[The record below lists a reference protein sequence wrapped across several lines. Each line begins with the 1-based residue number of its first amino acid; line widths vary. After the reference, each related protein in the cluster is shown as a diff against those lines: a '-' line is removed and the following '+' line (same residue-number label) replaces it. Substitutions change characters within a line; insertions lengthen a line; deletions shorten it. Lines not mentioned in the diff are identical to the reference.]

1 MQNHGLRFDGTTF
14 WVTHRRVEY
23 GPFDYEWSKDF
34 CGMELLYCRRKFGEY
49 CSSEEFFADL
59 KVYKL
64 PMSVVRVAS
73 VVMGC
78 IVFGVLQGWPE
89 EEWRQYL
96 KRRLSA
102 LGYFKFSENIA

>member
-1 MQNHGLRFDGTTF
+1 M
-14 WVTHRRVEY
+14 THRRVEY

-34 CGMELLYCRRKFGEY
+34 CGMELLYRQLKFGEY

-59 KVYKL
+59 KAHNL
-64 PMSVVRVAS
+64 PMAVVRVAS

-89 EEWRQYL
+89 AEWQRHL
-96 KRRLSA
+96 KQRLTD
-102 LGYFKFSENIA
+102 LGYIKFTGSINSE